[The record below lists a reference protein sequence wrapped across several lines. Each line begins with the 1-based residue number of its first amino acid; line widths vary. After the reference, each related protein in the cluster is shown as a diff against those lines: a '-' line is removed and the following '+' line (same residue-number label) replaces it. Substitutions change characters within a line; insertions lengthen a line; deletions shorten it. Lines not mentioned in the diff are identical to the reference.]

1 MQGGGHVAK
10 EKSPSLGEKKA
21 RAKPNRDPRTGQFL
35 PGNKS
40 GGRREL
46 PEDLK
51 EAFRAA
57 SPDALRLLVQIVN
70 NDEAKDTDRIR
81 AAEIILDRGYGKP
94 RQAVDLDASNIPQ
107 VVIVGDVPD

>member
-1 MQGGGHVAK
+1 MAK

-21 RAKPNRDPRTGQFL
+21 RAKPNRDPKTGQFL

-46 PEDLK
+46 PEELRT
-51 EAFRAA
+51 AFRAEG
-57 SPDALRLLVQIVN
+57 PRALDVLVAVMT
-70 NDEAKDTDRIR
+70 DPEARTADRIR